1 MRKFVCPDNR
11 RTQDDQLPHR
21 PAGLPGNDPARL
33 TGPLQV
39 FASLPG
45 AETPRDWKT
54 LDPIRDPGRAA
65 LLPDTTL
72 ADCPKLDVICVPG
85 GAGVLDLMDDEVVLS
100 FLRSRRP
107 RRDIVGSICTGSLVL
122 GAAGLLRGKK
132 ATTHWA
138 WTDLLVPLGAIPT
151 KGRVVRDG
159 KFFTGGGVTAGID
172 FALTMV
178 AEIAG
183 RDVAESHSAWHRI
196 RPCSAVRR
204 GQPGHRAPG
213 NPGRC
218 PGTDDQHTGGAGGAD
233 RESGGSAGLVVRVRR
248 RDACTVHRHGQNS
261 ACRRSASTETGPRWR
276 L

>member
-1 MRKFVCPDNR
+1 M
-11 RTQDDQLPHR
+11 TQYRIGLLAFPAMTQL
-21 PAGLPGNDPARL
+21 DL

-45 AETPRDWKT
+45 AETHVLGKT
-54 LDPIRDPGRAA
+54 LDQIKTHGGLT

-100 FLRSRRP
+100 FLRTQAAEAKF
-107 RRDIVGSICTGSLVL
+107 VGSICTGSLVL

-159 KFFTGGGVTAGID
+159 KLMTGGGVTAGID
-172 FALTMV
+172 FALAMV

-183 RDVAESHSAWHRI
+183 RDVAESIQLGIEYAPAPPFDSGSPDTA
-196 RPCSAVRR
+196 RPEILAAVRAR
-204 GQPGHRAPG
+204 MTSTRIQ
-213 NPGRC
+213 
-218 PGTDDQHTGGAGGAD
+218 
-233 RESGGSAGLVVRVRR
+233 REARV
-248 RDACTVHRHGQNS
+248 AKVAAAMG
-261 ACRRSASTETGPRWR
+261 
-276 L
+276 